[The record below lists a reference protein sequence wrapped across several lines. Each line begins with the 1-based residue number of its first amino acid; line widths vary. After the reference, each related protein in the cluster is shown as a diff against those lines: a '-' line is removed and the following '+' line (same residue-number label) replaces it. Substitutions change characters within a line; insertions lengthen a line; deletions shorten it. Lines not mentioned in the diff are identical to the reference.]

1 MPQDRLTAKETYLEN
16 ELRKQVRE
24 PIKKISLKKIPGTTG
39 YEVRPTVTSGNEE
52 KTLSLRL
59 PLAEHDLL
67 LCNKSDLSAVAKA
80 IVTDLKQ
87 IIFS

>member
-1 MPQDRLTAKETYLEN
+1 M
-16 ELRKQVRE
+16 
-24 PIKKISLKKIPGTTG
+24 
-39 YEVRPTVTSGNEE
+39 SGNEE

-59 PLAEHDLL
+59 PFAAYDLL
-67 LCNKSDLSAVAKA
+67 LCNKSDLTAIAKA